1 MQRRSLISYLGA
13 LLVVGAAGLVTTAD
27 ARMGRPMSPGS
38 MGGVHRRHRRRRR
51 RRRRRIA
58 IGMTVST
65 LPETCAIQTRDGVE
79 YHYCDGVWYRPQY
92 QGTEVVYVVDDIDE
106 GTEAYT
112 DE

>member
-13 LLVVGAAGLVTTAD
+13 LLVVGAAGIVSTAD

-51 RRRRRIA
+51 RRIA
-58 IGMTVST
+58 IGMTLST
-65 LPETCAIQTRDGVE
+65 LPETCVIEKKDGVE
-79 YHYCDGVWYRPQY
+79 YRYCDGVWYRPQY